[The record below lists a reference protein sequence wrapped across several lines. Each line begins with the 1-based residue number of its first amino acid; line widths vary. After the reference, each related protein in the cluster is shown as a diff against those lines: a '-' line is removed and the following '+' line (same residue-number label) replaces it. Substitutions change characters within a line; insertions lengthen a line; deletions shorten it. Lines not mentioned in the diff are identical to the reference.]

1 MADQCLTELETIPE
15 FIELQKMSSG
25 KSFGEKA
32 LIMNSLRAA
41 NVCCIKNSHFAV
53 MNKND
58 YDKVLRKIELKNQN
72 KIICFLKEIPYLKL
86 WTRKMLLN
94 FSYYLSIK

>member
-1 MADQCLTELETIPE
+1 MQNELDEIPE
-15 FIELQKMSSG
+15 YIELQKLGTG

-32 LIMNSLRAA
+32 LITNNLRAA
-41 NVCCIKNSHFAV
+41 NVSCSQNSHFAV

-72 KIICFLKEIPYLKL
+72 KIIAFL
-86 WTRKMLLN
+86 
-94 FSYYLSIK
+94 

>member
-1 MADQCLTELETIPE
+1 MQNQLEEIPE
-15 FIELQKMSSG
+15 FIELQKLGSG

-41 NVCCIKNSHFAV
+41 NVCCSQNCHFAV

-72 KIICFLKEIPYLKL
+72 KIIAFLQEIPYLKM
-86 WTRKMLLN
+86 WTRRMLLN
-94 FSYYLSIK
+94 FSYYLNVK